1 MRLLIVAEAAALHR
15 RSVLKGLGGSA
26 AACLVTACGSLLSA
40 PKPPPPLYVLAPM
53 MPGPMAGM
61 RVKWQLSVALPN
73 AQASL
78 NTPRIALSMTPTM
91 LDYYADAAWTDR
103 LPLLVQDLLIE
114 SFEHSGKITGVAR
127 DTAGIA
133 ANYRLDTE
141 MRQFEA
147 HYDQADTAPR
157 VVVRL
162 EAKLASLPDRNI
174 VDSLSVNHEAQAAK
188 NDLNSI
194 VTAFNEASGAA
205 LQEIVNWTLRALPSG

>member
-1 MRLLIVAEAAALHR
+1 MTAVSATKLPVMRR
-15 RSVLKGLGGSA
+15 RSVLKGIGATPA
-26 AACLVTACGSLLSA
+26 AWVLAGCGSLLPR
-40 PKPPPPLYVLAPM
+40 PKEPPPLYVLAPM
-53 MPGPMAGM
+53 MPEPMRGA
-61 RVKWQLSVALPN
+61 RVKWQLAVALPN

-147 HYDQADTAPR
+147 RYDQPDAAPR

-162 EAKLASLPDRNI
+162 DAKLAALPERNI
-174 VDSLSVNHEAQAAK
+174 VGSLSVMQEAQAEK
-188 NDLNSI
+188 NDLKS
-194 VTAFNEASGAA
+194 VVMAFNQASGAA
-205 LQEIVNWTLRALPSG
+205 LQEIVNWTFRALPAG